1 VGFLQP
7 FFWVVILLGIMIL
20 IHELGHFWAALA
32 VGVKVETFSI
42 GFGPR
47 LFGFKRGETDFRVS
61 AIPFGGYVRMLGEQP
76 GQSVVQQ
83 FAELDRDAGAAEG
96 GDAVDPRAFYAKP
109 RWQRAIVIIAGPLMN
124 VVLAIAIVAGLY
136 MYAFPKEVETADP
149 VITSIV
155 PGSPAAQAGLEAGD
169 KIIQIG
175 NQRDPNWQDV
185 MTLESLNANRAV
197 PVIVDRHGQRLSY
210 AVTPKMDAKEGIG
223 VAGWN
228 GEEDV
233 QIGQVMKGSPA
244 EAAGLRPGDLLLSVN
259 EQPVLS
265 PVVLRQAVIQSAGKP
280 VSIKLMRD
288 SRVQTVSVTPTPTH
302 DSKLPWHIGIEFS
315 YRVQI
320 VRLPLGPALA
330 ESLKFNSQN
339 ATMIFRVLGSIV
351 ERRVSPKALAGP
363 IGIAQLSSEAAQQG
377 PLSFLLLMSVVSLNL
392 AIFNLLPIPILDG
405 GTLLLLIIEMLLQ
418 REVSLQVKETVLKL
432 GFVFLMMIVVFVI
445 YNDISRIVTNG

>member
-47 LFGFKRGETDFRVS
+47 LFGFKRGDTDFRVS
-61 AIPFGGYVRMLGEQP
+61 AVPFGGYVRMLGEQP
-76 GQSVVQQ
+76 GQSVVLQA
-83 FAELDRDAGAAEG
+83 AELDRDRDTG
-96 GDAVDPRAFYAKP
+96 GENAFDPRAFYAKP

-124 VVLAIAIVAGLY
+124 VLLAVAIVAGLY
-136 MYAFPKEVETADP
+136 MYAFPKEVESVDP
-149 VITSIV
+149 VITSIT
-155 PGSPAAQAGLEAGD
+155 PGSAAAEAGLQPGD
-169 KIIQIG
+169 KIMQIG
-175 NQRDPNWQDV
+175 AKRDPNWQDV
-185 MTLESLNANRAV
+185 ITLESLNANRAL
-197 PVIVDRHGQRLSY
+197 PVTIDRHGQMVRVS
-210 AVTPKMDAKEGIG
+210 VTPKMDPREGIG

-233 QIGQVMKGSPA
+233 QVGQVLKGSPA
-244 EAAGLRPGDLLLSVN
+244 EAAGLQPGDLLLSVN
-259 EQPVLS
+259 DKPIVSPLVLQ
-265 PVVLRQAVIQSAGKP
+265 QAVVHSGGRP
-280 VSIKLMRD
+280 VSVKLMRD
-288 SRVQTVSVTPTPTH
+288 NRLQTIVVTPTPTK
-302 DSKLPWHIGIEFS
+302 DPKLPWHIGIGFS
-315 YRVQI
+315 YRMQI
-320 VRLPLGPALA
+320 VRLAFGPALM

-363 IGIAQLSSEAAQQG
+363 IGIAQLSSQAAQQG
-377 PLSFLLLMSVVSLNL
+377 VFSFLLLMSMVSLNL

-445 YNDISRIVTNG
+445 YNDISRIVSSG